1 MQLSLF
7 TASHRT
13 HLGTPTPNW
22 RLEAAITGTL
32 GSVPPHLWRQAS
44 LPASQRG
51 FQPRDPLAMARV
63 SSCADFG
70 SRIADFKSE
79 TPYVGS
85 YGERAAISA
94 EDSQPR
100 YLGSYENGANKK
112 APDCSGAF

>member
-1 MQLSLF
+1 
-7 TASHRT
+7 
-13 HLGTPTPNW
+13 
-22 RLEAAITGTL
+22 
-32 GSVPPHLWRQAS
+32 
-44 LPASQRG
+44 
-51 FQPRDPLAMARV
+51 MARV